1 MVVLYGCG
9 RTERVERVGGRIP
22 SDVMLNRVGGVARV
36 EDESKGEMPNL
47 PVAAYRALAAN
58 LYSRLRFW
66 RRIYVFRQD

>member
-1 MVVLYGCG
+1 
-9 RTERVERVGGRIP
+9 
-22 SDVMLNRVGGVARV
+22 MLNRVGGVARV

-47 PVAAYRALAAN
+47 PVAAYHALAAN